1 MRPARLAVLVGT
13 LVGTG
18 ALYLKHLAVD
28 GAAFRSLGGERVPTI
43 WQELG
48 KWGRPAAALLAA
60 SLVAL
65 AFRSHN
71 GWWDRAGAI
80 VAVLL
85 GGAAVAGGVLAM
97 GVAGDDAALVAA
109 ALEQAAGSGGG
120 GASAG
125 FGFWVVLGGGGIVAA
140 GALWDLVAA
149 WWGAGRGAS
158 PGPAASAGEKD
169 AAAFE

>member
-1 MRPARLAVLVGT
+1 MRPARLGILVGT

-28 GAAFRSLGGERVPTI
+28 GAAFRSLGGGRIPTI

-48 KWGRPAAALLAA
+48 KWGRPGAALLAA

-65 AFRSHN
+65 AYRSHA
-71 GWWDRAGAI
+71 GWWDRVGAI
-80 VAVLL
+80 AAVAL

-109 ALEQAAGSGGG
+109 ALGQGGG

-125 FGFWVVLGGGGIVAA
+125 LGFWVVLGGGGIVTA
-140 GALWDLVAA
+140 GAVWDLVAA
-149 WWGAGRGAS
+149 WWGPGKGAS
-158 PGPAASAGEKD
+158 AGAGASAGEGD
-169 AAAFE
+169 ATAVE